1 LIGPGLLT
9 TDPRTAR
16 ALAHPARV
24 AILNRLIAH
33 GPATATDCAEV
44 AGLSPSACSYHLR
57 TLARYGFVQ
66 LASPGHDGRERVWQV
81 EAPGRLVGLHPEKP
95 NAGAATVRNQDV
107 VHEPDPP
114 ASKDWRRFDP
124 LVLDPVLRA
133 AVEAF
138 VELGYH
144 GSTVRDIAARS
155 GLSKPG
161 TYHYYP
167 KKQRVLVAILDMT
180 MADLLERSRAAREE
194 GGLDPVR
201 RFALLVECLAL
212 YHTYRR
218 DLAFIGASEMRSL
231 EPANRDRIAALR
243 TEQQGMLDVEVEA
256 ATVAGR
262 FTTPFPHEA
271 SRALATM
278 CTGLAQWYKP
288 HGPLTPEETAA
299 QYVRF
304 ALDLMGHRPA
314 AAGRA
319 AEES

>member
-1 LIGPGLLT
+1 MGPGLLT

-24 AILNRLIAH
+24 AILNRLIVD

-57 TLARYGFVQ
+57 TLARYGFVR
-66 LASPGHDGRERVWQV
+66 LASPGDDGRERVWQV
-81 EAPGRLVGLHPEKP
+81 EPSGRLASLRPEKP
-95 NAGAATVRNQDV
+95 NAGSETARSQGV
-107 VHEPDPP
+107 VGEPEPP
-114 ASKDWRRFDP
+114 ASMDWRRYDP

-133 AVEAF
+133 ALDAF
-138 VELGYH
+138 VEVGYH

-167 KKQRVLVAILDMT
+167 RKQKLLVAILDMT
-180 MADLLERSRAAREE
+180 MADLLERSRAACEE
-194 GGLDPVR
+194 GGRDPVR

-212 YHTYRR
+212 FHTYRS
-218 DLAFIGASEMRSL
+218 DLGFIGASEMRSL
-231 EPANRDRIAALR
+231 EPPNRDRIAALR
-243 TEQQGMLDVEVEA
+243 TEQQRMLDVEVEA

-271 SRALATM
+271 SRAVATM

-288 HGPLTPEETAA
+288 RGALTPEETAA

-304 ALDLMGHRPA
+304 ALDLMGHGPA
-314 AAGRA
+314 AVGRA